1 MLHFEKLFV
10 KFRLLLKRRIEWKEL
25 LMHVYDIAVSSNN
38 VVSKELAVAIE
49 DYEGSYNLTAD
60 GKKLAE
66 GDKLPAQSELAET
79 LKVSL
84 EHWLVDCGPPGTF

>member
-1 MLHFEKLFV
+1 
-10 KFRLLLKRRIEWKEL
+10 
-25 LMHVYDIAVSSNN
+25 MHVYDIAASSNN
-38 VVSKELAVAIE
+38 VVSKELAVAVE
-49 DYEGSYNLTAD
+49 NYEGSYNLTAD

-84 EHWLVDCGPPGTF
+84 EQRLVDCGPRGTFWAKITFL

>member
-1 MLHFEKLFV
+1 
-10 KFRLLLKRRIEWKEL
+10 
-25 LMHVYDIAVSSNN
+25 MHVYDVATSSSN

-49 DYEGSYNLTAD
+49 SYKGSYNLTAD

-66 GDKLPAQSELAET
+66 GDKLPVQNELAET

-84 EHWLVDCGPPGTF
+84 KQGLAGLRAKCGARGTL